1 MSNESESLPRDPI
14 GVAQTIVHSRSV
26 AALAIDISS
35 PHGPDRRVSITDRV
49 SFGREGVAVVLS
61 DPSVSRRH
69 VAVEPDPHGPG
80 VIVTDLGSRNGTRVN
95 SKALRGPTVAS
106 SGDRIELGDTVLT
119 VVAPVAM
126 TTPDSRRVRD
136 GVRVEARAGTPAG
149 RVRGDVEEHAARAW
163 KRLVGLLPE
172 GTRVEP
178 LIRLVDPFPD
188 PSDPGRT
195 IGSGSVIDD
204 ERNEIWSVA
213 TAEVAPDEPG
223 RTLARL
229 VAHHLQLG
237 PDDDISML
245 LEGYG
250 LHASGVPNTDG
261 IVRNLGTVPPS
272 RATADARSVGAVSF
286 VRFLLDRES
295 EENFRTLLR
304 TTKATE
310 LDAALNKLFGRGLAG
325 LEQAWQNR
333 LSATASGDVKPRQF
347 LSLALRYLRPYRWKQ
362 VEIFAYMVLGLS
374 FSAVLPF
381 VSKSLFDDAIPSG
394 KFSRVVTQLLVLAG
408 AFAVSL
414 LATLRQTWCSAIVSG
429 SVVRDLREQMFQRL
443 QFLPLSW
450 FGRYQQ
456 GEVISRMFNDVR
468 AVEGGLS
475 QIVGAGISQVLA
487 LILSTVIMMR
497 VQPVLGAVVLV
508 AVPFVALIYRRMSAG
523 ALARSLI
530 LQEEQSSLLS
540 LTAENYS
547 AQPVVKLFGLHGWEQ
562 LRFTRAGARA
572 MRAER
577 RVTMFGGLFGLS
589 VNSVLTILRLV
600 VLGLG
605 SWLILH
611 DRLSLGGL
619 VAFLGVMG
627 EVISPATSLTQL
639 GQTVQRSGGS
649 LLRIN
654 EILETETEEDDPN
667 KPLLSALQ
675 NSLTLENVTFTY
687 QPGTPPALVDLTCS
701 IAAGSK
707 VAFVGPSGSG
717 KSTILRL
724 LMRLDEPTSGRIT
737 FDGTDIRERSIASLR
752 SQLGVVLQ
760 ESFLFNASIRDNI
773 ALGALTG
780 ESHDANPSATDAEIA
795 EAAAAAEIDEFI
807 RALPQGY
814 ATPVGDRGGRL
825 SGGQRQRVSIARAIL
840 RKPRVLLLDEATS
853 ALDPATERQINA
865 TLDRVG
871 ADRTTIAITH
881 RLTSVTNF
889 DRIFVI
895 DAGRLVEEGTHSEL
909 LKLGGTYAHLWYEQ
923 TGEAPP
929 QTQKDVFDARAA
941 LAAVAMFGDLPPE
954 ALDEVVARLSPITL
968 REGDEVSED
977 QGDLWLVESGHPT
990 VLVPSAGTFVPA
1002 GDLETGDVFG
1012 LAALLGDPQGRRLRA
1027 SLGTQLLQLRGWSV
1041 DALCARYP
1049 SLRPQNR
1056 TEHDGPPRGTRITR
1070 VTSTTSLRALLRDAA
1085 SNPASRTADAAGEIS
1100 AQTGTNR
1107 HSLDRIGTDA

>member
-1 MSNESESLPRDPI
+1 MSNESESLPRDPM
-14 GVAQTIVHSRSV
+14 GVAQTIVHSRPV
-26 AALAIDISS
+26 AALAIEIRS
-35 PHGPDRRVSITDRV
+35 PHGPDRRVSITERV
-49 SFGREGVAVVLS
+49 SFGREGVAFVLS

-80 VIVTDLGSRNGTRVN
+80 AIVTDLGSRNGTRLN

-106 SGDRIELGDTVLT
+106 NGDRIELGDTVLT
-119 VVAPVAM
+119 VVAAVAPP
-126 TTPDSRRVRD
+126 TRDSRRARY
-136 GVRVEARAGTPAG
+136 GVQVEARSGTPAG
-149 RVRGDVEEHAARAW
+149 RVRGDVEEQAAKAW
-163 KRLVGLLPE
+163 KKLVGLLPE
-172 GTRVEP
+172 GTSVDP
-178 LIRLVDPFPD
+178 IIRLVDPFPD

-229 VAHHLQLG
+229 VAQHLQLG
-237 PDDDISML
+237 PDDDTSML
-245 LEGYG
+245 IEGYG
-250 LHASGVPNTDG
+250 LHASGVPITDW

-272 RATADARSVGAVSF
+272 RATGDARSVGAVSF

-304 TTKATE
+304 TTKASG

-333 LSATASGDVKPRQF
+333 LLATASGDVKPRQF

-394 KFSRVVTQLLVLAG
+394 RFSRVVTLLLVLAS

-414 LATLRQTWCSAIVSG
+414 LATLRQTWCSAVVSG

-475 QIVGAGISQVLA
+475 QIVGTGISQVLA

-497 VQPVLGAVVLV
+497 VQPLLGGVVLV

-547 AQPVVKLFGLHGWEQ
+547 AQPIVKLFGLHGWEQ
-562 LRFTRAGARA
+562 LRFTRAGARS

-654 EILETETEEDDPN
+654 EILETETEEDDPD
-667 KPLLSALQ
+667 KPSLSALH
-675 NSLTLENVTFTY
+675 NSLALENVTFTY
-687 QPGTPPALVDLTCS
+687 QTGTPPALVDVSCS

-737 FDGTDIRERSIASLR
+737 FDGTDVRERSIASLR

-780 ESHDANPSATDAEIA
+780 EWRDAPLATNDEIA
-795 EAAAAAEIDEFI
+795 EAASAAEIDEFI
-807 RALPQGY
+807 RSLPQGY

-871 ADRTTIAITH
+871 AGRTTIAITH

-895 DAGRLVEEGTHSEL
+895 EAGRLVEEGNHDEL
-909 LKLGGTYAHLWYEQ
+909 LSLGGTYAHLWYEQ
-923 TGEAPP
+923 TGEPPPDAP
-929 QTQKDVFDARAA
+929 KEIFDTRAA
-941 LAAVAMFGDLPPE
+941 LAAVSMFADLPAE
-954 ALDEVVARLSPITL
+954 ALDEIVAHLRPLAL

-977 QGDLWLVESGHPT
+977 QGDLWLVVSGHPT
-990 VLVPSAGTFVPA
+990 VLVPSVGTFVPA
-1002 GDLETGDVFG
+1002 GDLEKGDVFG

-1027 SLGTQLLQLRGWSV
+1027 SLGTQLLQLRGWSL
-1041 DALCARYP
+1041 DALSARYP
-1049 SLRPQNR
+1049 SLRPHNR
-1056 TEHDGPPRGTRITR
+1056 TEHDGPAQGTRVTR
-1070 VTSTTSLRALLRDAA
+1070 VTSTTSLRALLRDAP
-1085 SNPASRTADAAGEIS
+1085 SSPSGHTADDVAEIPDR
-1100 AQTGTNR
+1100 TGSNR
-1107 HSLDRIGTDA
+1107 ISIDRIGTGA